1 MEDHRQ
7 ATCFGL
13 INFWEIADLATN
25 LNSILRDG
33 PLEKLWVPRYL
44 IFHDFSQWQWRILFD
59 IALSS
64 LIHMLP
70 MYVFQLIVPFTIFR
84 HPKNTK
90 ITFLVVLSLVIS
102 LLTVSHYR
110 ASLSGRTQGS
120 AHISV
125 RNKWP
130 KEPKCFRSS
139 TMVQMVALSKLEIK
153 LSNLRCH
160 DTLWELCLTD
170 FLLQ

>member
-1 MEDHRQ
+1 MLWTDKLLR
-7 ATCFGL
+7 
-13 INFWEIADLATN
+13 
-25 LNSILRDG
+25 NSWSRNKFKFH
-33 PLEKLWVPRYL
+33 LEGRTIRKVMGVK
-44 IFHDFSQWQWRILFD
+44 IFHLSWFLPLAVTNFVRLSIVVFNPYAAHVCFSVNRPFQDFFATQR
-59 IALSS
+59 
-64 LIHMLP
+64 
-70 MYVFQLIVPFTIFR
+70 
-84 HPKNTK
+84 KTK

-120 AHISV
+120 AHFSV

-160 DTLWELCLTD
+160 DTLWELCITD
-170 FLLQ
+170 FLLK